1 LLTNDEFEV
10 LVVVVFGLFHLVS
23 APANHSNGNIG
34 LVLSGSMVL
43 SGSALFRGVPQASP
57 FNEAI

>member
-34 LVLSGSMVL
+34 VVL